1 VRGFSKA
8 IVAGNI
14 TRDPEM
20 RTTGSGSQVC
30 SFAIAVNRSFKDSSG
45 NQQDQ
50 VSYLDC
56 VAWGKSAEIICQYVH
71 KGSALLVSGRLE
83 QRSWED
89 CVAWVKSA
97 EIIFQYVHKGS
108 ALLVSGRLE
117 QRSWEDKNSG
127 QKRSR
132 TEIVV
137 EDFSF
142 IGNNGGN
149 GGGYNSNRGANN
161 NSGTTETD
169 MGSDIVPDDVPD
181 DQINLDEI
189 PF

>member
-1 VRGFSKA
+1 MRGFSKA

-89 CVAWVKSA
+89 
-97 EIIFQYVHKGS
+97 
-108 ALLVSGRLE
+108 
-117 QRSWEDKNSG
+117 KNSG

-142 IGNNGGN
+142 IGNGNGGGN
-149 GGGYNSNRGANN
+149 GGSYGGSRGNGGSANDAP
-161 NSGTTETD
+161 D

>member
-1 VRGFSKA
+1 MRGFSKA
-8 IVAGNI
+8 IIAGNV

-20 RTTGSGSQVC
+20 RTTPSGSQVC
-30 SFAIAVNRSFKDSSG
+30 SFAIAVNRSYKDSSG
-45 NQQDQ
+45 AQQDQ

-56 VAWGKSAEIICQYVH
+56 VAWGKSAEIISQYIK
-71 KGSALLVSGRLE
+71 KGS
-83 QRSWED
+83 Q
-89 CVAWVKSA
+89 
-97 EIIFQYVHKGS
+97 
-108 ALLVSGRLE
+108 LLVSGRLE

-127 QKRSR
+127 QRRSR

-142 IGNNGGN
+142 IGGNNNGN
-149 GGGYNSNRGANN
+149 GGGSSYGGGSR
-161 NSGTTETD
+161 SGGSKAAAATEDVDT
-169 MGSDIVPDDVPD
+169 GSDIVPDDVPD

>member
-1 VRGFSKA
+1 MRGFSKA

-89 CVAWVKSA
+89 
-97 EIIFQYVHKGS
+97 
-108 ALLVSGRLE
+108 
-117 QRSWEDKNSG
+117 KNSG

-132 TEIVV
+132 TEIVI

-142 IGNNGGN
+142 IGNGNGGGN
-149 GGGYNSNRGANN
+149 GGSYGGSRGGSSSANDAP
-161 NSGTTETD
+161 D

>member
-1 VRGFSKA
+1 MRGFSKA
-8 IVAGNI
+8 IIAGNV
-14 TRDPEM
+14 TRDPDM

-30 SFAIAVNRSFKDSSG
+30 SFAVAVNRSFRDSSG

-50 VSYLDC
+50 VSYIDC

-71 KGSALLVSGRLE
+71 KGSP
-83 QRSWED
+83 
-89 CVAWVKSA
+89 
-97 EIIFQYVHKGS
+97 
-108 ALLVSGRLE
+108 LLVSGRLE
-117 QRSWEDKNSG
+117 QRSWEDKTSG

-132 TEIVV
+132 TEIVI

-142 IGNNGGN
+142 IGNSGNASNYTPPSKGAKSDAGDDLGG
-149 GGGYNSNRGANN
+149 
-161 NSGTTETD
+161 E
-169 MGSDIVPDDVPD
+169 IVPDDVPD

>member
-1 VRGFSKA
+1 MRGFSKA

-83 QRSWED
+83 R
-89 CVAWVKSA
+89 
-97 EIIFQYVHKGS
+97 
-108 ALLVSGRLE
+108 
-117 QRSWEDKNSG
+117 RSWEDKNSG

>member
-1 VRGFSKA
+1 MRGFSKA
-8 IVAGNI
+8 IIAGNV

-20 RTTGSGSQVC
+20 RTTPSGSQVC
-30 SFAIAVNRSFKDSSG
+30 SFAIAVNRSYKDSSG
-45 NQQDQ
+45 AQQDQ

-56 VAWGKSAEIICQYVH
+56 VAWGKSAEIISQYIK
-71 KGSALLVSGRLE
+71 KGS
-83 QRSWED
+83 Q
-89 CVAWVKSA
+89 
-97 EIIFQYVHKGS
+97 
-108 ALLVSGRLE
+108 LLVSGRLE

-127 QKRSR
+127 QRRSR

-142 IGNNGGN
+142 IGGNNNGGN
-149 GGGYNSNRGANN
+149 GGGSYGGGSRGGGSKAAAATEDV
-161 NSGTTETD
+161 GT
-169 MGSDIVPDDVPD
+169 GSDIVPDDVPD

>member
-1 VRGFSKA
+1 MRGFSKA
-8 IVAGNI
+8 IIAGNV

-20 RTTGSGSQVC
+20 RTTPSGSQVC
-30 SFAIAVNRSFKDSSG
+30 SFAIAVNRSYKDSSG
-45 NQQDQ
+45 AQQDQ

-56 VAWGKSAEIICQYVH
+56 VAWGKSAEIISQYIK
-71 KGSALLVSGRLE
+71 KGS
-83 QRSWED
+83 Q
-89 CVAWVKSA
+89 
-97 EIIFQYVHKGS
+97 
-108 ALLVSGRLE
+108 LLVSGRLE

-127 QKRSR
+127 QRRSR

-142 IGNNGGN
+142 IGGNNNGGN
-149 GGGYNSNRGANN
+149 GGGSYGGGSRGGGSKAAVA
-161 NSGTTETD
+161 TEDVDT
-169 MGSDIVPDDVPD
+169 GSDIVPDDVPD

>member
-1 VRGFSKA
+1 MRGFSKA

-89 CVAWVKSA
+89 
-97 EIIFQYVHKGS
+97 
-108 ALLVSGRLE
+108 
-117 QRSWEDKNSG
+117 KNSG

-132 TEIVV
+132 TEIVI

-142 IGNNGGN
+142 IGNGNGGGN
-149 GGGYNSNRGANN
+149 GGSYGGSRGNSSSANDAP
-161 NSGTTETD
+161 D

>member
-1 VRGFSKA
+1 MRGFSKA

-89 CVAWVKSA
+89 
-97 EIIFQYVHKGS
+97 
-108 ALLVSGRLE
+108 
-117 QRSWEDKNSG
+117 KNSG

-137 EDFSF
+137 EDFLF

>member
-1 VRGFSKA
+1 MRGFSKA
-8 IVAGNI
+8 IVAGNV

-20 RTTGSGSQVC
+20 RSTAGGSQVC
-30 SFAIAVNRSFKDSSG
+30 SFAIAVNRTFRDSSG

-50 VSYLDC
+50 VSYIDC
-56 VAWGKSAEIICQYVH
+56 VAWGKSAEIISQYV
-71 KGSALLVSGRLE
+71 K
-83 QRSWED
+83 
-89 CVAWVKSA
+89 
-97 EIIFQYVHKGS
+97 KGS

-127 QKRSR
+127 QRRSR
-132 TEIVV
+132 TEIII

-142 IGNNGGN
+142 ISNNGNGGN
-149 GGGYNSNRGANN
+149 GGGNYGGSKGSSKDTA
-161 NSGTTETD
+161 GETD
-169 MGSDIVPDDVPD
+169 FGSDVAPDDVPE

>member
-1 VRGFSKA
+1 MRGFSKA
-8 IVAGNI
+8 IIAGNV

-20 RTTGSGSQVC
+20 RTTPSGSQVC
-30 SFAIAVNRSFKDSSG
+30 SFAIAVNRSYKDSSG
-45 NQQDQ
+45 AQQDQ

-56 VAWGKSAEIICQYVH
+56 VAWGKSAEIISQYIK
-71 KGSALLVSGRLE
+71 KGS
-83 QRSWED
+83 Q
-89 CVAWVKSA
+89 
-97 EIIFQYVHKGS
+97 
-108 ALLVSGRLE
+108 LLVSGRLE

-127 QKRSR
+127 QRRSR

-142 IGNNGGN
+142 IGGNNNGGN
-149 GGGYNSNRGANN
+149 GGGSYGGGSRGGGSKAAAA
-161 NSGTTETD
+161 TEDVDT
-169 MGSDIVPDDVPD
+169 GSDIVPDDVPD

>member
-1 VRGFSKA
+1 MRGFSKA
-8 IVAGNI
+8 IIAGNV

-20 RTTGSGSQVC
+20 RTTPSGSQVC
-30 SFAIAVNRSFKDSSG
+30 SFAIAVNRSYKDSSG
-45 NQQDQ
+45 AQQDQ

-56 VAWGKSAEIICQYVH
+56 VAWGKSAEIISQYIK
-71 KGSALLVSGRLE
+71 KGS
-83 QRSWED
+83 Q
-89 CVAWVKSA
+89 
-97 EIIFQYVHKGS
+97 
-108 ALLVSGRLE
+108 LLVSGRLE

-127 QKRSR
+127 QRRSR

-142 IGNNGGN
+142 IGGNNGGN
-149 GGGYNSNRGANN
+149 GGGYSGG
-161 NSGTTETD
+161 SGTSRGGSKAAATEEIDT
-169 MGSDIVPDDVPD
+169 GSDIVPDDVPD

>member
-1 VRGFSKA
+1 MRGFSKA
-8 IVAGNI
+8 IIAGNV

-20 RTTGSGSQVC
+20 RTTPSGSQVC
-30 SFAIAVNRSFKDSSG
+30 SFAIAVNRSYKDSSG
-45 NQQDQ
+45 AQQDQ

-56 VAWGKSAEIICQYVH
+56 VAWGKSAEIISQYIK
-71 KGSALLVSGRLE
+71 KGS
-83 QRSWED
+83 Q
-89 CVAWVKSA
+89 
-97 EIIFQYVHKGS
+97 
-108 ALLVSGRLE
+108 LLVSGRLE

-127 QKRSR
+127 QRRSR

-142 IGNNGGN
+142 IGGNNGGN
-149 GGGYNSNRGANN
+149 GGGSSYGGGSRGGGSKAAA
-161 NSGTTETD
+161 TEEVDTS
-169 MGSDIVPDDVPD
+169 SDIVPDDVPD

>member
-1 VRGFSKA
+1 MRGFSKA
-8 IVAGNI
+8 IIAGNI

-89 CVAWVKSA
+89 
-97 EIIFQYVHKGS
+97 
-108 ALLVSGRLE
+108 
-117 QRSWEDKNSG
+117 KNSG

-142 IGNNGGN
+142 IGNGNGGN
-149 GGGYNSNRGANN
+149 GGGYNSNCGAGK
-161 NSGTTETD
+161 SADADVD
-169 MGSDIVPDDVPD
+169 MSSDVVPDDVPD

>member
-1 VRGFSKA
+1 MRGFSKA
-8 IVAGNI
+8 IVAGNV

-20 RTTGSGSQVC
+20 RATGSGSQVC
-30 SFAIAVNRSFKDSSG
+30 SFAIAVNRSYRDSSG

-56 VAWGKSAEIICQYVH
+56 VAWGKSAEVIC
-71 KGSALLVSGRLE
+71 
-83 QRSWED
+83 
-89 CVAWVKSA
+89 
-97 EIIFQYVHKGS
+97 QYVHKGS

-127 QKRSR
+127 QRRSR

-137 EDFSF
+137 DDFSF
-142 IGNNGGN
+142 IGGNGN
-149 GGGYNSNRGANN
+149 GGGG
-161 NSGTTETD
+161 SGSYSGGSKSSSSSAAKED
-169 MGSDIVPDDVPD
+169 DFGSDVVPDDVPD